1 MLVPWRCVLN
11 ARTIRALLAIAPL
24 TLSLSACEWFSDFRR
39 QPALHPWQP
48 IHCDAR
54 RDVCD
59 ETIPSRGN
67 PQNSVSI
74 YGTARAGFETSY
86 GAMPGVIDSM
96 ANIPNPTP
104 VTEASLRNGHK
115 YFAVNCEVCHGEKGL
130 GDGPATKYGMIG
142 INLTMDITKN
152 RSDGYIFGMIRNGRG
167 AMPSYNR
174 IEEMDRWDVVNY
186 VRALQGK
193 VAANITTGPLAEP
206 GVTGRW
212 VPGYTQTAPTKRPP
226 FVPPYEGSA
235 KAWYHNGEAPPEL
248 NMKSPR
254 VGPPLLDSMV
264 YKTGIPQEIKR

>member
-1 MLVPWRCVLN
+1 MQVPWRCALN

-86 GAMPGVIDSM
+86 NALPGVIDSM
-96 ANIPNPTP
+96 SNIQNPTP

-115 YFAVNCEVCHGEKGL
+115 YFAINCEVCHGEKGL

-142 INLTMDITKN
+142 INLTMDVTKN
-152 RSDGYIFGMIRNGRG
+152 RTDGYIFGMIRNGRG

-186 VRALQGK
+186 IRALQGK
-193 VAANITTGPLAEP
+193 VTANITTGPLAQP

-212 VPGYTQTAPTKRPP
+212 VPGYTRTAPTKHPP

-264 YKTGIPQEIKR
+264 YKTGIPQQVKP